1 MERITLSSLTLFKY
15 YPINEYTFDV
25 IKTERV
31 WMPDPTNFNDPY
43 DCALSLDMK
52 SYHER
57 NSDFHS
63 IVRDVMLGK
72 RDRSEI
78 PMSKAPVPGW
88 VMSVANEEFRDEQ
101 SKFGVCCFSE
111 TNLSILM
118 WSHYADNHKGVCIEF
133 EFSEDFLK
141 NSELSKVI
149 YCNEFPKFTFDDYRG
164 FSKEEVKNKIRQ
176 LITIKAKD
184 WEYEKEWRLIHNE
197 KNTFYP
203 KILKIKSV
211 LLGVRADQNVKY
223 EIIDLLKGRSCR
235 FSQAALEYNTFN
247 IVTK

>member
-1 MERITLSSLTLFKY
+1 MS
-15 YPINEYTFDV
+15 
-25 IKTERV
+25 
-31 WMPDPTNFNDPY
+31 DPANFNDPY

-52 SYHER
+52 SYHKR
-57 NSDFHS
+57 NNDFHS

-78 PMSKAPVPGW
+78 PMDKAPIPGW
-88 VMSVANEEFRDEQ
+88 AMNVANEEFKDEQ

-133 EFSEDFLK
+133 EFPE
-141 NSELSKVI
+141 NSPEKFDLSKVN
-149 YCNEFPKFTFDDYRG
+149 YCNEFPKFTIEDYRHLL
-164 FSKEEVKNKIRQ
+164 KEKIQNQIKQ
-176 LITIKAKD
+176 LITVKAKE
-184 WEYEKEWRLIHNE
+184 WEYEKEWRLIHND

-211 LLGVRADQNVKY
+211 LLGVRGDQKVKY

-235 FSQAALEYNTFN
+235 FDQATLEYNTFN
-247 IVTK
+247 IRHCL